1 MIKVV
6 IEGDTDVK
14 LEGNEIVITKK
25 LIPWGELAML
35 DCSNMTE
42 GELEAIEAEI
52 AKLEKEYETECAYEK
67 DK

>member
-6 IEGDTDVK
+6 IEDEIDVK

-35 DCSNMTE
+35 DCSNMTDE
-42 GELEAIEAEI
+42 ELAAIDAEI
-52 AKLEKEYETECAYEK
+52 ARFEKEYRTECAYEK

>member
-6 IEGDTDVK
+6 IEGDTDVR

-25 LIPWGELAML
+25 LFPWGKLAML
-35 DCSNMTE
+35 DCSNMTDE
-42 GELEAIEAEI
+42 ELAAIDAEI
-52 AKLEKEYETECAYEK
+52 DKFEKEYRRECAYEK

>member
-6 IEGDTDVK
+6 IEGNTDVR

-25 LIPWGELAML
+25 LIPWGKLAML
-35 DCSNMTE
+35 DCSNMTDK
-42 GELEAIEAEI
+42 ELAAIDAEI
-52 AKLEKEYETECAYEK
+52 DKFEKEYRAECAYEK